1 VQSYK
6 TPKSNELSDLARQS
20 IPGASI
26 SNSRGAGDYC
36 PLYVVDG
43 KGARLYDIDGNEC
56 IDYALGYGPSVLG
69 HSSEHVQE
77 CLARTAKVGHKKPS
91 PKEV

>member
-1 VQSYK
+1 MQSHK
-6 TPKSNELSDLARQS
+6 TPKSDELSDPARQS
-20 IPGASI
+20 IPSAPI
-26 SNSRGAGDYC
+26 LNSRGAGDYC
-36 PLYVVDG
+36 PLHMVGG
-43 KGARLYDIDGNEC
+43 KGARLYNIDGSEY
-56 IDYALGYGPSVLG
+56 IDTSRGYGPSVLG